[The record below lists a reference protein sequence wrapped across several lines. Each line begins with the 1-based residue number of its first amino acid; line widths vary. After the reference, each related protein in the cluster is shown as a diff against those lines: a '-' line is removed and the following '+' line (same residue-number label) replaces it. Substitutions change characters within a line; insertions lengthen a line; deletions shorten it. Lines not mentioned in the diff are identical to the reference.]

1 MDIAMPK
8 AWNELTQ
15 EQLRYVYYAMYN
27 FPGVQA
33 YTYIFFRLVALK
45 VVKRIPDFVVAKVGT
60 RLFRH
65 RRVVIPK
72 WQIDWAVSSLEWL
85 HAENDCPMP
94 IDRIGQ
100 YRAIDAQWHGL
111 RFENY
116 LIIENYYQGFLQTHN
131 LELIRSAARYLYEP
145 RWLINRGRVPAEDY
159 ELFAVVNW
167 IAGMKKRFAIA
178 FPNFFRRVNSA
189 AAGAMPDMTAV
200 MNGQIRALTD
210 GDVTKE
216 ERVLD
221 MDCWRALTELD
232 AKAKEYQEMKQKYG
246 NK

>member
-72 WQIDWAVSSLEWL
+72 CQIDWAVSSLAWL
-85 HAENDCPMP
+85 HEENDCPTP
-94 IDRIGQ
+94 LERIGQ
-100 YRAIDAQWHGL
+100 FRAIDAQWHGL
-111 RFENY
+111 SFENY
-116 LIIENYYQGFLQTHN
+116 LIVENYYQGFLQTHN
-131 LELIRSAARYLYEP
+131 LELIRTAAKYLYAP
-145 RWLINRGRVPAEDY
+145 RWLLNRGRVPAKDY
-159 ELFAVVNW
+159 ELFSIVHW
-167 IAGMKKRFAIA
+167 IASMKRRFAVS

-189 AAGAMPDMTAV
+189 ADGAMPDMTAV

-210 GDVTKE
+210 GDITKE

-221 MDCWRALTELD
+221 MSCWRALTELD